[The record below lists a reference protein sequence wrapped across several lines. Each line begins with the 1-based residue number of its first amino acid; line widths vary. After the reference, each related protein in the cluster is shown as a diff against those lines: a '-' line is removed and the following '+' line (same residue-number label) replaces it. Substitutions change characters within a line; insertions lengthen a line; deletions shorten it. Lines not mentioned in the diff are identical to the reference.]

1 MKTLNKE
8 LVQEIYTST
17 KTPKGLMEMYGISK
31 SRISSIRNDKMYTK
45 YTSMLEKPVRPKIN
59 RNDMLAKEQVIDI
72 YYSEDKRKDL
82 AKRYNV
88 HPITISRIKNGT
100 NYTEITDELDY
111 NECNDIGKN
120 IDRLDVIDIYYDTR
134 PVYDI
139 ADEYGV
145 TPTTIYNIINKR
157 THKDVTDEL
166 DEDF

>member
-1 MKTLNKE
+1 MNRLSKEVVQDVYTSNKSPEE
-8 LVQEIYTST
+8 LVKQYN
-17 KTPKGLMEMYGISK
+17 ISK
-31 SRISSIRNDKMYTK
+31 SRISSIRNDKMYIK
-45 YTSMLEKPVRPKIN
+45 YTSMLEKPVRRKIN
-59 RNDMLAKEQVIDI
+59 RKNMLTKEQVIDI
-72 YYSEDKRKDL
+72 YYSEDKRKDI

-166 DEDF
+166 DKEF

>member
-1 MKTLNKE
+1 MNRLSKEVVQDVYTSNKSPEE
-8 LVQEIYTST
+8 LVKQYN
-17 KTPKGLMEMYGISK
+17 ISK
-31 SRISSIRNDKMYTK
+31 SRISSIRNDKMYIK
-45 YTSMLEKPVRPKIN
+45 YTSMLEKPVRRKIN
-59 RNDMLAKEQVIDI
+59 RNGMLNKEHVIDI
-72 YYSEDKRKDL
+72 YYSEEKRKDI

-88 HPITISRIKNGT
+88 HPVTISRIKNGI
-100 NYTEITDELDY
+100 NYTEITNYLDY
-111 NECNDIGKN
+111 NECNDIGRN